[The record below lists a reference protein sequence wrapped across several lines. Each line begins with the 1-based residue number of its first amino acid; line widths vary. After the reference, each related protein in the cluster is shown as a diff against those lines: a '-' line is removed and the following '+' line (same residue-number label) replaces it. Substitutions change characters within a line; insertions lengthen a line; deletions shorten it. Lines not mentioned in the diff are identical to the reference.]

1 MKKIKCVFSKIKQYV
16 DTLPLR
22 AYLLY
27 LLVASLVFT
36 GVTFSSYLSASTG
49 GDSVQIAMFANDVTV
64 NVPISE
70 ECYPGCSFEVPVN
83 VSNYETDGVTKYVCQ
98 VSQEYTLEARLLVGN
113 LPLTVSWKEGNNSGI
128 FHAGDSPTDNTHY
141 VIVSW
146 PESAGSQDSALADEI
161 EVLRIIAIC
170 EQTD

>member
-1 MKKIKCVFSKIKQYV
+1 MKKIKCGFAKIKQYI
-16 DTLPLR
+16 DGLPLR

-36 GVTFSSYLSASTG
+36 GVTFSSYLSTSSG

-83 VSNYETDGVTKYVCQ
+83 VSNYETDGMTKYVCQ

-113 LPLTVSWKEGNNSGI
+113 LPLTVTWKEGNNSGV
-128 FHAGDSPTDNTHY
+128 FHSGDAPTDNTHY
-141 VIVSW
+141 VVVSW
-146 PESAGSQDSALADEI
+146 PENAYSTGAEFSDEI
-161 EVLRIIAIC
+161 EVLRIIAVC
-170 EQTD
+170 EQTN